1 MIQQCRASGLRVS
14 DWCRQNNIGKGNYY
28 YRLRKVRQAMLESKK
43 QTQIVDISDEIC
55 EAGVCSPNNS
65 TYSNGLSIT
74 IDNAVIQV
82 EPSTSP
88 ELLRMVWGM
97 MKDAK

>member
-1 MIQQCRASGLRVS
+1 
-14 DWCRQNNIGKGNYY
+14 
-28 YRLRKVRQAMLESKK
+28 MLESKK

-82 EPSTSP
+82 KPSTSL
-88 ELLRMVWGM
+88 ELLRMVWLLLPYTLQLSKTRKVGSI
-97 MKDAK
+97 DIEH